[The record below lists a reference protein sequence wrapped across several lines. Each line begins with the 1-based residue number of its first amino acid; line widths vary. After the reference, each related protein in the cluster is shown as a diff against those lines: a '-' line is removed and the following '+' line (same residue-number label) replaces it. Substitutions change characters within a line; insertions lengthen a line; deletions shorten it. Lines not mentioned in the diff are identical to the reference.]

1 VKLREVAGRAAVVML
16 WAPLWSAVAEARNP
30 HCAGGI
36 QYVVQATRDKEK
48 GNADDYR
55 REIGKA
61 VQQLEICA
69 KEDPNDVEAIGYL
82 GWAYAEVDSACL
94 AGRAFE
100 TAIKG
105 LEAKGDK
112 RKVEWATNNRNSYW
126 AQAFN
131 AGISKITVA
140 QQAYPDFCKKPESEA
155 DQTLRAEAEKRYQ
168 EAEASLTRAT
178 CLRPGDAQTCRNLG
192 AIFAFRCEYQKA
204 EAVFREGLK
213 LAPGDSALQQS
224 LRAARVNYANQL
236 AEEKKFDQA
245 SQFFQELIKAEPN
258 DASHYVSLADV
269 YFKRAQTLEGA
280 PREADFG
287 AAGDAY
293 ARAAQLKPGDADLA
307 FNAALSYQSAKQ
319 WDKSEAQWAMAV
331 KLRPEDADALSSWG
345 SVLVELKRCD
355 DAARAVHHAVVLKPQ
370 EKNLH
375 RLLGNIYG
383 KCGNDAR
390 GTDELIV
397 FLAMHNGQPAADA
410 GAAATKGAR
419 AGSDA
424 GKTLAAEGTPD
435 QVIPWE
441 ADNQKFETW
450 LYWNKKRAFT
460 FSGGTQYR
468 TVDWSTAYTQPAA
481 GGTADKKK
489 K

>member
-1 VKLREVAGRAAVVML
+1 VKLREVAGRAALVML
-16 WAPLWSAVAEARNP
+16 WASLWSAVAEARNP

-36 QYVVQATRDKEK
+36 QYVVQAMRDKEK
-48 GNADDYR
+48 GNTDDYR
-55 REIGKA
+55 REMGKA
-61 VQQLEICA
+61 VQQLEICV
-69 KEDPNDVEAIGYL
+69 KEDPNDAEAIGYL

-94 AGRAFE
+94 AGKTFGV
-100 TAIKG
+100 AIKG

-112 RKVEWATNNRNSYW
+112 RKVEWATNNQKSYW

-131 AGISKITVA
+131 AGINKIQVA
-140 QQAYPDFCKKPESEA
+140 QQAYPDFCKKPETEA
-155 DQTLRAEAEKRYQ
+155 DQTLKAEAEKRYQ
-168 EAEASLTRAT
+168 EAEASLTRAS
-178 CLRPGDAQTCRNLG
+178 CLLPGDAQTCRNLG
-192 AIFAFRCEYQKA
+192 AVFAFRCEYQKA
-204 EAVFREGLK
+204 EAVFREGLQ
-213 LAPGDSALQQS
+213 LAPGDSALHQS

-236 AEEKKFDQA
+236 ADEKKFDQA
-245 SQFFQELIKAEPN
+245 IQFFHELIKAEPN
-258 DASHYVSLADV
+258 DPSHSLALADV

-280 PREADFG
+280 PREADFA

-293 ARAAQLKPGDADLA
+293 ARAAQLKTGDADLA

-319 WDKSEAQWAMAV
+319 WEKAEAQWAAAV
-331 KLRPEDADALSSWG
+331 KLRPEDTDALSSWG

-355 DAARAVHHAVVLKPQ
+355 EAARAVHRAVLLKPQ

-383 KCGNDAR
+383 KCGNDSR

-397 FLAMHNGQPAADA
+397 FLAMHNGQKVADA
-410 GAAATKGAR
+410 AAAAKAAR

-424 GKTLAAEGTPD
+424 AKTLAAEGTPD
-435 QVIPWE
+435 QIIPWE
-441 ADNQKFETW
+441 ADKQKFETW

-460 FSGGTQYR
+460 FSAGTQYR
-468 TVDWSTAYTQPAA
+468 TVDWTNAYTQPAA

-489 K
+489 